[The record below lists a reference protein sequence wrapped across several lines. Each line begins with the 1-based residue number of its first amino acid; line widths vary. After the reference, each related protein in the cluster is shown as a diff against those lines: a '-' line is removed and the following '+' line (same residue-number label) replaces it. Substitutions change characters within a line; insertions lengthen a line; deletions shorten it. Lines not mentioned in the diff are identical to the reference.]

1 MGNDLCRELVS
12 AIPNHKRYT
21 NSGHNLDL
29 ACFQEER
36 LVVMAWPADDQI
48 FVKDMKRSKL
58 IRNDSRE
65 VRKCLEDL
73 YPAGFKIYNLCSEH
87 KSFQRA
93 KDVDVVQFGWIDHE
107 PPPFEL
113 LQRLIDD
120 MFNYLSQHPNNGIAI
135 HCKAGKGR
143 TGTAA
148 SSFLMRQNK
157 CKNSMEAL
165 SFFGSTRFGDGD
177 GVKIQSQRRYVQYY
191 QMFLNNGMVYNPKP
205 LKLTKIQIFLKKPV
219 KESKKLNEE
228 RYKLTV
234 KQYNKDSEDEEKELE
249 TVFEVKNL
257 KSVLD
262 PDENISID
270 VPKNCPLLRG
280 DVKFRLTRNEQG
292 IFCKEKA
299 MAVFWINSAFE
310 EEPCISVSAENF
322 DMKKENCVQK
332 VSQVKFHV
340 QVQENS

>member
-12 AIPNHKRYT
+12 AIPNHKRYQK
-21 NSGHNLDL
+21 SGHNLDL

-65 VRKCLEDL
+65 VRKCLEEI
-73 YPAGFKIYNLCSEH
+73 YPSGFKIYNLCCEQ

-113 LQRLIDD
+113 LHRLMDD
-120 MFNYLSQHPNNGIAI
+120 MFNYLSEYPNNGIAI

-148 SSFLMRQNK
+148 SSFLLRQNK
-157 CKNSMEAL
+157 CKNSFDAL
-165 SFFGSTRFGDGD
+165 NIFGATRFGDGD

-191 QMFLNNGMVYNPKP
+191 QKFLNSGMVYEPKL
-205 LKLTKIQIFLKKPV
+205 LKLTKIQIFMRKPS
-219 KESKKLNEE
+219 KESKRSNEE

-249 TVFEVKNL
+249 TVFEEKNM
-257 KSVLD
+257 KPVSD

-270 VPKNCPLLRG
+270 ILNCPYLKG
-280 DVKFRLTRNEQG
+280 DIKFRLTKNEQG
-292 IFCKEKA
+292 LFCKEKT

-310 EEPCISVSAENF
+310 PDPCISVLAENF

-340 QVQENS
+340 QVVPENS